1 MSEHERDRN
10 VIDAVGASPSP
21 NPTEPVIA
29 EPLGYVGSE
38 SGHPSF
44 DPEKQPLPKATRTV
58 TQTTTTS
65 SLTIEP
71 QGSHVQENNK
81 PWCRRLNA
89 LKSRRE
95 IPVPKKRTVSREY
108 GASFFSML
116 TFQWMAP
123 LMKVHSLLQATA
135 TISYADPTDRLDTNG
150 HWN

>member
-10 VIDAVGASPSP
+10 VIDAVGVFPSP
-21 NPTEPVIA
+21 DPTEPIIA
-29 EPLGYVGSE
+29 EPLGCVASGSD
-38 SGHPSF
+38 HPSF
-44 DPEKQPLPKATRTV
+44 DPEKQPSPKVTRTV

-65 SLTIEP
+65 SLTDEP
-71 QGSHVQENNK
+71 HGSHVQKHSK
-81 PWCRRLNA
+81 PWYRRLNA

-108 GASFFSML
+108 GAGFFSML

-123 LMKVHSLLQATA
+123 LMNVHLLLQAIA
-135 TISYADPTDRLDTNG
+135 TISYADPTHRRDTNG